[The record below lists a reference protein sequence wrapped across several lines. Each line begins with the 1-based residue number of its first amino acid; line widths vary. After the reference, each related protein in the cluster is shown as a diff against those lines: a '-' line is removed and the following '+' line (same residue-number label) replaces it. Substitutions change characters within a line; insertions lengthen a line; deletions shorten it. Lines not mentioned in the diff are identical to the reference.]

1 MGHFLRKWSPY
12 FRIKKFRDN
21 LNKVIELGFWDI
33 IRILI
38 IWTLT
43 SMSIIYLWPWL
54 SIQKRKIAIIQGH
67 NSKTFCQ
74 FFYTKVRWIFYFRGR
89 LNTNGNHLRFDFE
102 IKKLFW
108 SENNAKN
115 RHFCEKWR
123 KKNWEVQKKI

>member
-1 MGHFLRKWSPY
+1 MRHFLRKWSPY

-54 SIQKRKIAIIQGH
+54 SIQK
-67 NSKTFCQ
+67 SKNRNYPRSKLENFLSV
-74 FFYTKVRWIFYFRGR
+74 FYTKVRWIFYFRGR

-102 IKKLFW
+102 TKKLFW
-108 SENNAKN
+108 SENHAQN
-115 RHFCEKWR
+115 RHFCEKSR
-123 KKNWEVQKKI
+123 KKNRKVQKKI